1 MGRNSIGLKVFLW
14 ILTIVILLLTVI
26 WAARVGTTKVTLP
39 QLYRGLFVEYD
50 DNVAIIYDLRFPR
63 ICIAIFGGAAMAVSG
78 LLLQAVM
85 RNPLADP
92 GVLGISSGAGVVASA
107 ILLFVPKLFFYT
119 PILSFFGGM
128 VTFLLVYMLAWR
140 KGELS
145 PLRIILVGIAIN
157 AMNMGFMTALDGMTA
172 ANGVKPPMGISMKTW
187 EDFYI
192 MVGYIIAGLILALI
206 LSGRCNLLAL
216 EDKTVASLGLNTA
229 ANRLVISAVAVLL
242 ASICTAV
249 TGPISFLGLIVPHI
263 ARLIIGSNHRELVPY
278 SIILGA
284 LVFLIADTVGRT
296 IMPPIEIS
304 AAIIMAIVGGPFF
317 IFLLKK
323 TGKNYG

>member
-1 MGRNSIGLKVFLW
+1 MGTSSKVIKVFLW
-14 ILTIVILLLTVI
+14 ILTVAALFITVI
-26 WAARVGTTKVTLP
+26 WAVRVGSTKVTLP

-50 DNVAIIYDLRFPR
+50 ENVAIIYDLRFPR

-107 ILLFVPKLFFYT
+107 ILLFVPKLFFFT
-119 PILSFFGGM
+119 PILSFIGGM
-128 VTFLLVYMLAWR
+128 VTFFLVYMLAWH
-140 KGELS
+140 KGGLS

-157 AMNMGFMTALDGMTA
+157 AMNMGFMTALDAMTA

-187 EDFYI
+187 DDFYVMI
-192 MVGYIIAGLILALI
+192 GYIIAGLVLAII

-216 EDKTVASLGLNTA
+216 EDKTVASLGLNTT
-229 ANRLVISAVAVLL
+229 ANRIAISAVAVLL

-263 ARLIIGSNHRELVPY
+263 ARLIIGSNHRELAPY

-284 LVFLIADTVGRT
+284 LVFLLADTLGRT
-296 IMPPIEIS
+296 IMPPMEIS